1 MPPLKIPRGRRDV
14 TGRSPPVATRS
25 FSNEAA
31 ERDPAWAFAPPHT
44 TAPGLLL
51 LPTAQHHPPQGS
63 SRATGTHSH
72 WQGGTSSCSRHP
84 QGTPGTLTSA
94 SNQIKLL
101 QRSCLT
107 SGQPCIALA
116 QKIRIRLAKDAR
128 QLTGFPKS
136 HSLHPSVEMGQW
148 RPHRAKLLCLHQHPA
163 TKSIPQPQTCA
174 PSRPQPGWSSSPDF
188 YFFFKLNCALFSVLT
203 YSE

>member
-44 TAPGLLL
+44 GQTV
-51 LPTAQHHPPQGS
+51 TAQHHPPQGS

-116 QKIRIRLAKDAR
+116 QKFGSLWQKMPAAHW
-128 QLTGFPKS
+128 FPQK
-136 HSLHPSVEMGQW
+136 
-148 RPHRAKLLCLHQHPA
+148 
-163 TKSIPQPQTCA
+163 PQPPPLGRDGAVA
-174 PSRPQPGWSSSPDF
+174 PTQSKAALLASTSSHKKHSSAPDM
-188 YFFFKLNCALFSVLT
+188 CT
-203 YSE
+203 Q